1 MLYVVSLSYFIDPL
15 VIVELLSD
23 DNLVIKIIPLK
34 FQELSAEV
42 LKERKALIRKLQTQL
57 RNEEMSLVLLKKIRQ
72 SQVMAEQAKAEAAKV
87 SIQPAGT
94 ANSGHHRQS
103 QSNHGTP
110 PPSQAS
116 ASKRGSSANAQNM
129 SNARSSAGINA
140 TGQNMKQLLTPD
152 LSILK
157 PVSSVSQTY
166 LTTTFFFYLIK
177 DFCDD
182 FCKNNFSKQFRV
194 E

>member
-23 DNLVIKIIPLK
+23 DNLLIKIIPLK

-103 QSNHGTP
+103 QSNHHGTP

-140 TGQNMKQLLTPD
+140 TGQNMKHQLLTPD

-157 PVSSVSQTY
+157 PVSSVSQTN
-166 LTTTFFFYLIK
+166 LTTTFFFI
-177 DFCDD
+177 
-182 FCKNNFSKQFRV
+182 
-194 E
+194 